1 VFCAFN
7 GVRLDGLAASGTTL
21 SVADKAKVTNGAY
34 TAWGYQ
40 QMYAR
45 NGAYTGSVK
54 TVYDGIKAAFNSTTL
69 GSAGIPVGDMAVGRE
84 EDGGVVAP

>member
-1 VFCAFN
+1 
-7 GVRLDGLAASGTTL
+7 
-21 SVADKAKVTNGAY
+21 
-34 TAWGYQ
+34 
-40 QMYAR
+40 MYAR